1 LVAIAI
7 PVGLLAGG
15 VVLYEWMLATQ
26 SRRWNDMRM
35 TCEAMAQEASS
46 NPKRPVLRGTPHPG
60 NGWEDYEAAI
70 ALVGSRAGYLAADF
84 LEGSPKADP
93 SEVKEWVGTLAPALD
108 RLRAGASKE
117 LVQRHLDWE
126 SFQTPWLA
134 ATQVAYLSACK
145 ARLLQDARRTTEAAE
160 LLLDTALFGEDWG
173 RIGFESDAAYAEVII
188 LTLVL
193 DELRRLILSGDFGS
207 EALEKIV
214 RELEALDRG
223 ISSSAEVWFKGT
235 VQLGFEFL
243 RDGTVEAYM
252 TRMEIK
258 GKTPSA
264 WRFGFSERIMM
275 VDAFQTSLSAMRR
288 YRQAADSPWPEA
300 RRLQAEAEAV
310 WVRGSNPVFRMM
322 TENRLDRFS
331 PNDPHA
337 EFRELRAQLR
347 LLRTAAHYK
356 ATGEVLDLEDP
367 FGEKLL
373 HSSKGKSLRM
383 WSVGP
388 DGVDDG
394 GAGEWRARGKDI
406 VLEVGR

>member
-15 VVLYEWMLATQ
+15 VALYQCLKAAEP
-26 SRRWNDMRM
+26 RRWNEMRM

-46 NPKRPVLRGTPHPG
+46 YLKRPVLRGTPHPG

-70 ALVGSRAGYLAADF
+70 ELVRSERMGLAAEF
-84 LEGSPKADP
+84 LEGSPKAEP
-93 SEVKEWVGTLAPALD
+93 SEVQEWVGTLAPALD

-134 ATQVAYLSACK
+134 ATFMAQLSACK
-145 ARLLQDARRTTEAAE
+145 ARLLQETGRATDAAE

-173 RIGFESDAAYAEVII
+173 RTGFESDAAYAEVII

-193 DELRRLILSGDFGS
+193 DELRRLILSGDLS
-207 EALEKIV
+207 SDTLEKIV

-223 ISSSAEVWFKGT
+223 ISSSGEVWFKGT
-235 VQLGFEFL
+235 LELGFEFL
-243 RDGTVEAYM
+243 RDGSVEAYM

-258 GKTPSA
+258 DKTPSA

-288 YRQAADSPWPEA
+288 YRQAADRPWPEA
-300 RRLQAEAEAV
+300 RRLQAEAEAI
-310 WVRGSNPVFRMM
+310 WLRGSNPLFRMM
-322 TENRLDRFS
+322 RASRLDRFS
-331 PNDPHA
+331 PNDSQNG
-337 EFRELRAQLR
+337 FRELRAQLR
-347 LLRTAAHYK
+347 LLRTAAHYR
-356 ATGEVLDLEDP
+356 ATGEILELEDP

-373 HSSKGKSLRM
+373 HSSKSKSLRM

-394 GAGEWRARGKDI
+394 GSGEWRAKGKDI